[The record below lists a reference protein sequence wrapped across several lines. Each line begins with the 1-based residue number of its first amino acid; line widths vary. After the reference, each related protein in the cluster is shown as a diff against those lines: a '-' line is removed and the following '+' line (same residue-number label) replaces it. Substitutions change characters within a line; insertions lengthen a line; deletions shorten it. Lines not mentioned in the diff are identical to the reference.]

1 MYKGIEQISD
11 YESARK
17 DIKIDRKRR
26 WNLKIRSIFG
36 GDGGIR
42 THGTSEGTTDFES
55 VPLWPLRYVS
65 IYVNSHSR
73 G

>member
-26 WNLKIRSIFG
+26 LNLKIRSIFG
-36 GDGGIR
+36 GSGGIR
-42 THGTSEGTTDFES
+42 THEPVKAT
-55 VPLWPLRYVS
+55 
-65 IYVNSHSR
+65 
-73 G
+73 